1 MKKVLLT
8 SAAVLAVFAAGTQV
22 FAQGE
27 NPKNSN
33 QLTQKSYVSWADAAA
48 EANAQVDAHSA
59 DIAAEAQNDPTV
71 KAAANA
77 LAQAQDTVGH
87 NHESD
92 VAAAQSKYDE
102 ALSNATNAVR
112 NKYIQKFQQTYVDAA
127 KAEGRYYNESGVEAN
142 RTNDQRIEDDL
153 IANGK
158 KAANDKAEAKTAPS
172 KEDMKKAQTS
182 AEKVKKAEAKSKAA
196 KENKA
201 GSKAEA
207 KTLPNKASVK

>member
-1 MKKVLLT
+1 
-8 SAAVLAVFAAGTQV
+8 
-22 FAQGE
+22 
-27 NPKNSN
+27 
-33 QLTQKSYVSWADAAA
+33 
-48 EANAQVDAHSA
+48 AHSA

-112 NKYIQKFQQTYVDAA
+112 NKYIQQLQKTYVDAA
-127 KAEGRYYNESGVEAN
+127 KAEGRYYDESGVEAN

-207 KTLPNKASVK
+207 KTLPNTAAVK

>member
-112 NKYIQKFQQTYVDAA
+112 NKYIQQLQKTYVDAA
-127 KAEGRYYNESGVEAN
+127 KAEGRYYDESGVEAN
-142 RTNDQRIEDDL
+142 RPNDQRIEDDL
-153 IANGK
+153 LL
-158 KAANDKAEAKTAPS
+158 
-172 KEDMKKAQTS
+172 M
-182 AEKVKKAEAKSKAA
+182 VKKLQMIKQKL
-196 KENKA
+196 KLLHQK
-201 GSKAEA
+201 KI
-207 KTLPNKASVK
+207 

>member
-33 QLTQKSYVSWADAAA
+33 QLTQKSYVSWADAA

-207 KTLPNKASVK
+207 KTLPNTAAVK

>member
-27 NPKNSN
+27 NPENSN

-48 EANAQVDAHSA
+48 EANTQVDAHSA

-71 KAAANA
+71 KAAADA
-77 LAQAQDTVGH
+77 LAQAQGTVGH

-92 VAAAQSKYDE
+92 VATAQSKYDE

-112 NKYIQKFQQTYVDAA
+112 NKYIQKLQKTYVDAA
-127 KAEGRYYNESGVEAN
+127 KAEGRYYDESGVEAN
-142 RTNDQRIEDDL
+142 RTNAQRIEDDL

-158 KAANDKAEAKTAPS
+158 KAANDKAEDKTAPS
-172 KEDMKKAQTS
+172 QEDVKKAQTS
-182 AEKVKKAEAKSKAA
+182 AEKVKKAEAKSEAA
-196 KENKA
+196 KENKS

-207 KTLPNKASVK
+207 KTLPNTAAVK

>member
-1 MKKVLLT
+1 MHKVKI
-8 SAAVLAVFAAGTQV
+8 QR
-22 FAQGE
+22 
-27 NPKNSN
+27 
-33 QLTQKSYVSWADAAA
+33 TQKSYVSWADAAA

-207 KTLPNKASVK
+207 KTLPNTAAVK

>member
-1 MKKVLLT
+1 MLT

-153 IANGK
+153 IAN
-158 KAANDKAEAKTAPS
+158 
-172 KEDMKKAQTS
+172 
-182 AEKVKKAEAKSKAA
+182 V
-196 KENKA
+196 
-201 GSKAEA
+201 
-207 KTLPNKASVK
+207 

>member
-33 QLTQKSYVSWADAAA
+33 QLTQNSYVSWADAA

-207 KTLPNKASVK
+207 KTLPNTAAVK